1 MANPTEPVKAKK
13 EAKYKKDQILTS
25 AKYAS
30 KKDVLNALLDDK
42 EYTLQEVDNL
52 IEKFMKGKV
61 K

>member
-13 EAKYKKDQILTS
+13 EVKYKKDQILAS

-42 EYTLQEVDNL
+42 EYTLQEVDGL